1 MPEIFQSSASGEA
14 PFHWPKQTESI
25 TRNALS
31 QPLWPVARYSTQM
44 PSEAVRHSREGLCF
58 ADCPRPHWAPA
69 RRRTGKKLFDAAV
82 NRKVDGTFTDMTH

>member
-1 MPEIFQSSASGEA
+1 MDFSISRQQRSAVSLAEKA
-14 PFHWPKQTESI
+14 KSI
-25 TRNALS
+25 TRSAS
-31 QPLWPVARYSTQM
+31 RQPLWPVTRYSTQM

-58 ADCPRPHWAPA
+58 ADCPQPHGAPA

>member
-1 MPEIFQSSASGEA
+1 MPGFFPARRKRHGMDSPSRQAESTTCDAASQ
-14 PFHWPKQTESI
+14 PHWPVT
-25 TRNALS
+25 
-31 QPLWPVARYSTQM
+31 RYSTQM

-58 ADCPRPHWAPA
+58 ADCPQPHSAPA

>member
-1 MPEIFQSSASGEA
+1 
-14 PFHWPKQTESI
+14 
-25 TRNALS
+25 
-31 QPLWPVARYSTQM
+31 M

>member
-1 MPEIFQSSASGEA
+1 MDFSIPRQQRSAVSLAEKA
-14 PFHWPKQTESI
+14 NSI
-25 TRNALS
+25 TRCAS
-31 QPLWPVARYSTQM
+31 RQPLWPVTRYSTQM

-58 ADCPRPHWAPA
+58 ADCPQPHGAPA

>member
-1 MPEIFQSSASGEA
+1 MPDFFLAVRKRHGTICPSEQA
-14 PFHWPKQTESI
+14 EST
-25 TRNALS
+25 TRNAWS
-31 QPLWPVARYSTQM
+31 QPLWPVTRYSTQM